1 MLAAIRR
8 LPEYVRLLGRL
19 MRDRR
24 VSRMDRALVVATL
37 VYVFAPLDFVPD
49 VIPFLGQVDDV
60 FLLVVSITR
69 LFENA
74 GRAVLLSHWRH
85 DPGELDPRWLRKV
98 ALAAAPF
105 MPRSTRR
112 RLRRFASSALG

>member
-1 MLAAIRR
+1 VLAAIRR
-8 LPEYVRLLGRL
+8 IPAYVKLLGRL

-24 VSRMDRALVVATL
+24 VSKVDKALVVATL
-37 VYVFAPLDFVPD
+37 VYVFAPLDFIPD

-60 FLLVVSITR
+60 FLLVVAITR

-74 GRAVLLSHWRH
+74 GRAVLLSNWPH

-98 ALAAAPF
+98 ALAASPF

-112 RLRRFASSALG
+112 RLRRFATTAMG